1 MKATARHA
9 SMRPISLN
17 YNFTEY
23 CPEFQYFRHLLN
35 THPRMMLLAIDWS
48 VVGIKAGQF
57 ILSFSILI
65 VLHELGH
72 FLPAKWFK
80 CRVEKFYL
88 FFNPWFS
95 LFKKKKGETE
105 YGIGWIPLGGYVKI
119 AGMID
124 ESMDKEQMKQPAQP
138 WEFRSKPAWQRL
150 IIMLGG
156 VTVNILLAILI
167 FIMILW
173 VWGKEYLPPE
183 NATYGI
189 AADSLAQTAGLRDGD
204 VVLKVGEQELED
216 IMRLRGE
223 IILNEE
229 ANRFLVKRGDSV
241 VTVSYDNDRLVKALN
256 TREAA
261 GFANIRIPF
270 IISKV
275 TKGSPAE
282 KAGLQRGDR
291 IVGVGDQEAL
301 FYHEY
306 LARMKGNGEKPVSLT
321 ILRGNDTLSKTVTP
335 DEDALIGVER
345 AGLDSLGFVTRTHQ
359 YGFLQAIPAG
369 FTECWQTLGRYMT
382 GLKQLFT
389 GKARASESLGSVIS
403 IGSIF
408 PNVWNWQSFWA
419 LTAIFSI
426 ILAFMNVLPIPGLDG
441 GHALFT
447 LAEIITGR
455 KPGEKF
461 MEYAQMVGMVLL
473 LGLMAYALGLDI
485 WRIFR

>member
-1 MKATARHA
+1 
-9 SMRPISLN
+9 
-17 YNFTEY
+17 
-23 CPEFQYFRHLLN
+23 
-35 THPRMMLLAIDWS
+35 MMLAIDWS

-95 LFKKKKGETE
+95 LFKKQKGETE

-119 AGMID
+119 SGMID
-124 ESMDKEQMKQPAQP
+124 ESMDKEQMKQPPQP
-138 WEFRSKPAWQRL
+138 HEFRSKPAWQRL

-156 VTVNILLAILI
+156 VTVNIILAIFI

-183 NATYGI
+183 KATYGI
-189 AADSLAQTAGLRDGD
+189 TADSLSQTAGLRDGD
-204 VVLKVGEQELED
+204 IVLKVGDRPLED
-216 IMRLRGE
+216 IFRLRSE

-229 ANRFLVKRGDSV
+229 DSTMLVKRGDSV
-241 VTVSYDNDRLVKALN
+241 ITIGYDNDNLVKALN
-256 TREAA
+256 TRKAG
-261 GFANIRIPF
+261 GFAGIRAPF
-270 IISKV
+270 VIGEVEKD
-275 TKGSPAE
+275 SPAD
-282 KAGLQRGDR
+282 KAGLKNNDR
-291 IVGVGDQEAL
+291 IVGIDTTDATY
-301 FYHEY
+301 YHQYANYVRGKEN
-306 LARMKGNGEKPVSLT
+306 KNVTVKV
-321 ILRGNDTLSKTVTP
+321 LRGNDTLAKNLTLN
-335 DEDALIGVER
+335 DKAQMGVR
-345 AGLDSLGFVTRTHQ
+345 PKGLDSLAFSFQTRK
-359 YGFLQAIPAG
+359 YNFLEAIPAG
-369 FTECWQTLGRYMT
+369 FNECWQTLGRYVT
-382 GLKQLFT
+382 GLRQLFT
-389 GKARASESLGSVIS
+389 GKAKPSESLGSVIS
-403 IGSIF
+403 IGGIF
-408 PNVWNWQSFWA
+408 PNQWNWQSFWT

-447 LAEIITGR
+447 LAEMITGR
-455 KPGEKF
+455 KPGDKF